1 MTYPPAYPPPQGYS
15 GPPNPQYP
23 PQAAYG
29 SVPAG
34 APQNGATYGQAPT
47 PAGYGAYMPP
57 AQSAI
62 PTQSVLR
69 PPGAPSFSGQPYPP
83 APAQA
88 SAPQYQPY
96 QPYQPQQQQFQQF
109 QHGAGSS
116 TGSAYLSGAVTAPG
130 YSSPARPP
138 QVGSP
143 RPGTTSSRPLDAP
156 HHVPW
161 RGLKAAT
168 LVIMIVGCALE
179 GVIYVTFLLALAR
192 GSVWNTAI
200 ISTLL
205 FIIATP
211 VIWWHYFGL
220 RHLFHNRP
228 VTEIL
233 GLALWFGYGVV
244 TMPIAGDSQD
254 PYTSV
259 QNVTFVLLL
268 IVTAVGAI
276 LTTRLNQRLT
286 TPQPWPTTL
295 AMGACQFVLINSAVH
310 ISYLAISAYV
320 SISAG
325 RGLSNYT
332 TSAWF
337 IWSESGGAGLPIAA
351 GLLIFTIVT
360 SLATAGLFLGMRR
373 PSSASFRIVSTSA
386 VSLLTLYNIVVVLA
400 YGLPTVGEY
409 AFQPSS
415 TGIAMAIIIGQG
427 ALLIGST
434 LMAGRRSAAAP
445 PGGRSRQQYGVAGT
459 AGPHG
464 MQNRFSRQHRSQ
476 SQWGSGY

>member
-1 MTYPPAYPPPQGYS
+1 M
-15 GPPNPQYP
+15 
-23 PQAAYG
+23 
-29 SVPAG
+29 
-34 APQNGATYGQAPT
+34 
-47 PAGYGAYMPP
+47 
-57 AQSAI
+57 
-62 PTQSVLR
+62 
-69 PPGAPSFSGQPYPP
+69 
-83 APAQA
+83 
-88 SAPQYQPY
+88 
-96 QPYQPQQQQFQQF
+96 
-109 QHGAGSS
+109 
-116 TGSAYLSGAVTAPG
+116 
-130 YSSPARPP
+130 
-138 QVGSP
+138 
-143 RPGTTSSRPLDAP
+143 
-156 HHVPW
+156 
-161 RGLKAAT
+161 
-168 LVIMIVGCALE
+168 MIVGCALE

-259 QNVTFVLLL
+259 QNVTFILLL

-295 AMGACQFVLINSAVH
+295 ALGACQFVLINSAVH

-434 LMAGRRSAAAP
+434 LMAGRRSAATP
-445 PGGRSRQQYGVAGT
+445 PGGHSRQQYGVAGT

>member
-47 PAGYGAYMPP
+47 PAGHGAYMPP

-83 APAQA
+83 APVQA

-109 QHGAGSS
+109 QQGAGSS

-168 LVIMIVGCALE
+168 LVMMIVGCALE
-179 GVIYVTFLLALAR
+179 GVIYITFLLNLAS
-192 GSVWNTAI
+192 GNI
-200 ISTLL
+200 LIDFL
-205 FIIATP
+205 IATP
-211 VIWWHYFGL
+211 LFVVATPAIWWHYFGL
-220 RHLFHNRP
+220 RHLFRNQP
-228 VTEIL
+228 VTEML
-233 GLALWFGYGVV
+233 GLALWFGYGVL
-244 TMPIAGDSQD
+244 TMPIAGTSKD
-254 PYTSV
+254 PYACRTSP
-259 QNVTFVLLL
+259 LSSYSSS
-268 IVTAVGAI
+268 
-276 LTTRLNQRLT
+276 
-286 TPQPWPTTL
+286 PQWAPPSPH
-295 AMGACQFVLINSAVH
+295 A
-310 ISYLAISAYV
+310 
-320 SISAG
+320 SIS
-325 RGLSNYT
+325 T
-332 TSAWF
+332 
-337 IWSESGGAGLPIAA
+337 
-351 GLLIFTIVT
+351 
-360 SLATAGLFLGMRR
+360 
-373 PSSASFRIVSTSA
+373 
-386 VSLLTLYNIVVVLA
+386 
-400 YGLPTVGEY
+400 
-409 AFQPSS
+409 
-415 TGIAMAIIIGQG
+415 
-427 ALLIGST
+427 
-434 LMAGRRSAAAP
+434 
-445 PGGRSRQQYGVAGT
+445 
-459 AGPHG
+459 
-464 MQNRFSRQHRSQ
+464 
-476 SQWGSGY
+476 

>member
-1 MTYPPAYPPPQGYS
+1 MTYPPAYPPPQGHS
-15 GPPNPQYP
+15 GPPSPQYP

-47 PAGYGAYMPP
+47 PAGHGTYMPP

-83 APAQA
+83 APVQA

-96 QPYQPQQQQFQQF
+96 QPYQPQQQQYQQF
-109 QHGAGSS
+109 QQGAGSG

-130 YSSPARPP
+130 YPSSARPSQVVSP
-138 QVGSP
+138 Q
-143 RPGTTSSRPLDAP
+143 PGTTSSQPLGAP
-156 HHVPW
+156 HQVPW
-161 RGLKAAT
+161 RGLKAAA
-168 LVIMIVGCALE
+168 LVMMIVGCALE
-179 GVIYVTFLLALAR
+179 VVIYITFLLTFAR
-192 GSVWNTAI
+192 GDTWWSAI
-200 ISTLL
+200 IPTLL
-205 FIIATP
+205 FIVATP
-211 VIWWHYFGL
+211 AIWWHYFGL
-220 RHLFHNRP
+220 RRLFRNQP
-228 VTEIL
+228 VTELL
-233 GLALWFGYGVV
+233 GLSLWFGYGVLII
-244 TMPIAGDSQD
+244 PIAGTNKD
-254 PYTSV
+254 PYAGV
-259 QNVTFVLLL
+259 QDFTIVLLF

-276 LTTRLNQRLT
+276 LTTRLNQHLR

-295 AMGACQFVLINSAVH
+295 AIGACQFLLINSAVH
-310 ISYLAISAYV
+310 ISYLTISAYV
-320 SISAG
+320 TISAG
-325 RGLSNYT
+325 KSLSDHT

-337 IWSESGGAGLPIAA
+337 IWSESGGAGLSVTT
-351 GLLIFTIVT
+351 GLLIVTIVT
-360 SLATAGLFLGMRR
+360 SLAAAGLFLGMRR
-373 PSSASFRIVSTSA
+373 PSSTSFRIVSTSA
-386 VSLLTLYNIVVVLA
+386 VSLFTLYNIVVVLA

-415 TGIAMAIIIGQG
+415 TGIVMAIIIGQG

-445 PGGRSRQQYGVAGT
+445 PSAHSRYHDGAVST

>member
-15 GPPNPQYP
+15 GPPSPQYP

-29 SVPAG
+29 SPPVSASQG
-34 APQNGATYGQAPT
+34 GATYGQAPT
-47 PAGYGAYMPP
+47 PAGHGAYMPP

-69 PPGAPSFSGQPYPP
+69 PPGAPAFPGQPYSP
-83 APAQA
+83 ASVQA

-96 QPYQPQQQQFQQF
+96 QPYQQQYQQFQQ
-109 QHGAGSS
+109 GAGSG

-130 YSSPARPP
+130 YPSPARPP
-138 QVGSP
+138 QLGSP
-143 RPGTTSSRPLDAP
+143 RPGTASSRPLGAP

-179 GVIYVTFLLALAR
+179 LVIYITFLLNLVS
-192 GSVWNTAI
+192 GNILIDFLFV
-200 ISTLL
+200 TLL
-205 FIIATP
+205 FVVATP
-211 VIWWHYFGL
+211 AIWWHYFGL
-220 RHLFHNRP
+220 RHLFRNQP
-228 VTEIL
+228 VTEML
-233 GLALWFGYGVV
+233 GLALWFGYGVL
-244 TMPIAGDSQD
+244 TMPIAGTSKD
-254 PYTSV
+254 PYASV
-259 QNVTFVLLL
+259 QNVTIVLLL

-276 LTTRLNQRLT
+276 LTTRLNQHLR

-295 AMGACQFVLINSAVH
+295 AIGACQFVLINSAVH
-310 ISYLAISAYV
+310 ISHLAISAYV

-325 RGLSNYT
+325 KSLSGHT

-337 IWSESGGAGLPIAA
+337 IWSESGGAGLPITA

-360 SLATAGLFLGMRR
+360 SLAAAGLFLGMRH
-373 PSSASFRIVSTSA
+373 PSNTSFRIVSTST
-386 VSLLTLYNIVVVLA
+386 VSLLTLYNIVVVLI

-415 TGIAMAIIIGQG
+415 TEIVMAIIIGQG

-434 LMAGRRSAAAP
+434 LMAGRRSAATP
-445 PGGRSRQQYGVAGT
+445 PGGHSRQQYGVAGT